1 MDLLF
6 YLAIVLIVSLAIIA
20 LSLIF
25 DENDTEDEIKTK
37 ELDETFVGFVQEKR
51 AQQ

>member
-6 YLAIVLIVSLAIIA
+6 YFAVALICSLAIIG
-20 LSLIF
+20 LSMIF
-25 DENDTEDEIKTK
+25 DEVGTKKKIKTK
-37 ELDETFVGFVQEKR
+37 ELDETFVRFVQEKR

>member
-6 YLAIVLIVSLAIIA
+6 YLAVVLIVSLAIIA

-25 DENDTEDEIKTK
+25 DESGTEEKIKTK

>member
-6 YLAIVLIVSLAIIA
+6 YFAVVLVASLAIIG

-25 DENDTEDEIKTK
+25 DEIDTEEEIISK
-37 ELDETFVGFVQEKR
+37 ELDETFVRFVQEKR